1 MMTTRRFTAGLP
13 LCFLAALA
21 LFAGLFPEPRTGYAE
36 DSKAAPDTT
45 KENER
50 VPEAVARDR
59 AKVMH
64 EIYSATLDV
73 MHHRYFHRE
82 RSVLPARAMEDIF
95 AHIDRQSGM
104 QARWIA
110 VNTKAMS
117 INHEP
122 ATPFEKQAAR
132 EIAAGKTS
140 VDVIE
145 DGYYR
150 RAGAIPLDA
159 GCVSCHGGFFK
170 EASKTPRFAG
180 LVISVP
186 VLRDPAAPGK

>member
-1 MMTTRRFTAGLP
+1 MIAIRLFTAGLP
-13 LCFLAALA
+13 LSLPATLLCLFLESRL
-21 LFAGLFPEPRTGYAE
+21 LHAE
-36 DSKAAPDTT
+36 DSKADSTT
-45 KENER
+45 AEKNER

-95 AHIDRQSGM
+95 AHINQQSGM

-186 VLRDPAAPGK
+186 VSRDPSVLEK

>member
-1 MMTTRRFTAGLP
+1 MIATRRFTAGLP
-13 LCFLAALA
+13 LCFLVALV
-21 LFAGLFPEPRTGYAE
+21 LCAGLFPESQTGLAE
-36 DSKAAPDTT
+36 DSKSGSNTT
-45 KENER
+45 EEKER

-132 EIAAGKTS
+132 EIAEGKTS
-140 VDVIE
+140 IDVIE

-186 VLRDPAAPGK
+186 VTRDPSALEK